1 MTETFLDYQATD
13 FQNDLAQVAESVE
26 RTLASLLTI
35 DSDNERENQVIE
47 AMRQG
52 ALAGG
57 KRLRPALTVG
67 AARLFGFEL
76 EKVLVAASAIE
87 MLHSYSLV
95 HDDLPAMDNSPL
107 RRGKPTVHVL
117 YDEATAV
124 LAGDGLLTK
133 AFEILSAETAHPD
146 PLVRCQLVAGLA
158 KAAGERGMIGGQMLD
173 MIAEETELS
182 EAEVVRL
189 QQKKTGALIA
199 FSCEAGGLCAGANK
213 RELASLKL
221 YGANIGLAFQ
231 IVDDLLD
238 LESTA
243 EALGKPAG
251 RDQEAG
257 KLTLIDVY
265 GLDAARAKAQMLVK
279 EAQDAI
285 TWAGEKAGFL
295 HRLAEFVLHRSY

>member
-1 MTETFLDYQATD
+1 MTKAFSDYQATD
-13 FQNDLAQVAESVE
+13 FQNDLAQTAKSVE
-26 RTLASLLTI
+26 STLASLLTI
-35 DSDNERENQVIE
+35 AHGNERENQVIE

-67 AARLFGFEL
+67 AARLFGVEL
-76 EKVLVAASAIE
+76 DNVLITASAIE

-95 HDDLPAMDNSPL
+95 HDDLPAMDDSPL

-133 AFEILSAETAHPD
+133 AFEVLSAEATHPD
-146 PLVRCQLVAGLA
+146 PLVRCQLVTGLA

-173 MIAEETELS
+173 MIAEETDLS
-182 EAEVVRL
+182 EVEIVRL

-199 FSCEAGGLCAGANK
+199 FSCEAGGICAGAGE
-213 RELASLKL
+213 REMASLKI

-243 EALGKPAG
+243 ETLGKPAG
-251 RDQEAG
+251 RDKEAG
-257 KLTLIDVY
+257 KLTLIDIY